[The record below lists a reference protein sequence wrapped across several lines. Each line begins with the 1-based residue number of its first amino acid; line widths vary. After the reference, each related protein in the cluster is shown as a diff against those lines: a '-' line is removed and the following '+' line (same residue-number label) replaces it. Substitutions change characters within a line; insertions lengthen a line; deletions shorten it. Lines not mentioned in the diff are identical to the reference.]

1 MTVQHSSRAY
11 RNGWIASLLLHALA
25 AVLMFL
31 VTVRQYI
38 PEPNFVEM
46 TWGAVSAAGREIAS
60 LPASE
65 PATQQSAETA
75 GSTDESINLPQRRF
89 IDIPDDVLSVRDRK
103 RSLSADVPVS
113 SGRPGKTAADE
124 QRTASVSTGFGTR
137 ENTLGSSAS
146 RSTNT
151 VAAPFGAEGGGGGT
165 GNSVGYSLQWSSG
178 GNRALLSGDV
188 PSYPPGVNVSAQI
201 KLRVIVLP
209 NGSVKAAAPAQ
220 KGETRLEN
228 AAIAKVKLWKFEPLL
243 AAQPQL
249 EQVCTISFNF
259 TLQ

>member
-1 MTVQHSSRAY
+1 MHPSTRAY
-11 RNGWIASLLLHALA
+11 RSGWAASLLLHAAA
-25 AVLMFL
+25 AVILFF
-31 VTVRQYI
+31 VTVRQYL

-46 TWGAVSAAGREIAS
+46 TWGAVSATGQQLYS

-65 PATQQSAETA
+65 PATQQSTETA
-75 GSTDESINLPQRRF
+75 GATDESINLPQRRF

-113 SGRPGKTAADE
+113 SGRPGKIAAE
-124 QRTASVSTGFGTR
+124 ERRTSSVSTGFGTR
-137 ENTLGSSAS
+137 ENALGASAS
-146 RSTNT
+146 RSNNT

-165 GNSVGYSLQWSSG
+165 GNSVGYSLQWTSG

-188 PSYPPGVNVSAQI
+188 PAYPPGVNVSAQI

-249 EQVCTISFNF
+249 EQICTITFNF